1 MENLIII
8 GSGPAGLTAAIYA
21 SRANVNPLLF
31 EGDLPGGQLTTTT
44 EIENFPGFPKGILG
58 SELMAQMKEQA
69 KRFGAKIESK
79 IVDKVDFSNGLKVFS
94 GGKEYMAK
102 SVIISTGAKA
112 RMLGLPREDE
122 FLARGLHTC
131 ATCDGF
137 FYKDKTVAVIGGGD
151 SALEESLFLANLA
164 KKVFIIHRR
173 DEFRASK
180 IMQKRVFEN
189 PKIEVVWNTEVSEYL
204 GEKMLSGLKLHK
216 GPPFMK
222 KLAVDEPHKGRSFM
236 GELAVD
242 GVFLAVGHIPNTDIF
257 KGQIELFENGYV
269 KTKDF
274 VKTNIEGVF
283 TAGDCADFVY
293 RQAITSAGSGCAAAM
308 EAEKFLTSF

>member
-1 MENLIII
+1 MI

-21 SRANVNPLLF
+21 SRANLNPLLF

-58 SELMAQMKEQA
+58 SELMMQMKEQA
-69 KRFGAKIESK
+69 KRFGARIESK
-79 IVDKVDFSNGLKVFS
+79 TINKVDFSNGLKVFS
-94 GGKEYMAK
+94 GEKEYEAK
-102 SVIISTGAKA
+102 SIIISTGAKA

-151 SALEESLFLANLA
+151 SALEESLFLANLV

-189 PKIEVVWNTEVSEYL
+189 PKIEVVWNMEVSEYL
-204 GEKMLSGLKLHK
+204 GEKMLSGLKLYE
-216 GPPFMK
+216 GPTFVK
-222 KLAVDEPHKGRSFM
+222 
-236 GELAVD
+236 ELAVD

-257 KGQIELFENGYV
+257 KGQVELFENGYV

-283 TAGDCADFVY
+283 AAGDCADFVY

-308 EAEKFLTSF
+308 EAEKFLTSL